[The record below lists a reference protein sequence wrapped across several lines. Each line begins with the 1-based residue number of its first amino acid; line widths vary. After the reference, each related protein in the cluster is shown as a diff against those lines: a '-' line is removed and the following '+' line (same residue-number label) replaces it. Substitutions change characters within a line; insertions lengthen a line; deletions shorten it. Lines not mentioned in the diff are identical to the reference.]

1 MQSTL
6 GSDTD
11 EAIGTDTVQPP
22 SNFVP
27 AQKPLSHIAQLKT
40 EAITNWLTR
49 QNLLTAARG
58 GMPRRAAAIK
68 DYPLHLLPPLDPFSP
83 SFAKETA
90 FRLEQVRKNEEN
102 QEKRLTIMLEERT
115 KIYGMMVSICEE
127 AVELKRDMLVLCAHH
142 HHADSFDGPRAYQW

>member
-6 GSDTD
+6 GPDTD
-11 EAIGTDTVQPP
+11 ETIGTNTVQLP

-102 QEKRLTIMLEERT
+102 Q
-115 KIYGMMVSICEE
+115 
-127 AVELKRDMLVLCAHH
+127 
-142 HHADSFDGPRAYQW
+142 

>member
-1 MQSTL
+1 MCVCVCFVLARRTRTKVSARQRTAFSGIIRISACCGSEFISLVTITFAKMQSTL

-102 QEKRLTIMLEERT
+102 Q
-115 KIYGMMVSICEE
+115 
-127 AVELKRDMLVLCAHH
+127 
-142 HHADSFDGPRAYQW
+142 